1 MTKVNIVERFN
12 TSNGLFVAVKSTE
25 KLISVKD
32 IITDGQNSYEVLT
45 VQLPTTPN
53 SDEDVYIMLGVNE
66 I

>member
-53 SDEDVYIMLGVNE
+53 SDEDVYIMLGVKE